1 MDIFSPRY
9 FATTNPPCLQQ
20 ELDLDSQTLDTRQL
34 VLHQNNKIKSV
45 KMSVFTFCSLNNILP
60 LIRSVSAVFKRIREH
75 FPIVLSKSPE

>member
-9 FATTNPPCLQQ
+9 FATTNQPGLRQ
-20 ELDLDSQTLDTRQL
+20 ELDSQTLDTGQL

>member
-9 FATTNPPCLQQ
+9 FATTNPPCLHQ
-20 ELDLDSQTLDTRQL
+20 ELDSQTLDTGQL

>member
-9 FATTNPPCLQQ
+9 FATTNQQ
-20 ELDLDSQTLDTRQL
+20 GLHQELDSQTLDTRQL